1 MVKTVKSP
9 LFNEIPS
16 KLTEK
21 QFNEFFLRHL
31 SCPKKGPK
39 GKISFFKTFNYIL
52 YFLYTGC
59 QWKSLPIDKCED
71 GSPEIHYTRVFC
83 KFKDWNKDGSLV
95 NSFESSVLLLKKND
109 LLETSVLH
117 GDGTS
122 TVAKKG
128 GDNLGFNGHKHHK
141 GEKTVAITD
150 RKGNIISP
158 FVTAPGNRNEMI
170 LLDESLRHLK
180 RIAKTIDLDLRGIIM
195 SLDSG
200 YDSIRNRK
208 LIFNRGMIPNIK
220 AKNYKRN
227 SPKRGRKRIYNDEIF
242 QERFR
247 TVETTFAWE
256 DKFKRLLMRFERK
269 SCNFFGLKMIAYT
282 LINLRH
288 FC

>member
-1 MVKTVKSP
+1 M
-9 LFNEIPS
+9 
-16 KLTEK
+16 
-21 QFNEFFLRHL
+21 
-31 SCPKKGPK
+31 
-39 GKISFFKTFNYIL
+39 
-52 YFLYTGC
+52 
-59 QWKSLPIDKCED
+59 PIDRRED

-83 KFKDWNKDGSLV
+83 RFQSWNTDGSLV
-95 NSFESSVLLLKKND
+95 KGFEASVLLLKKSD

-117 GDGTS
+117 GDGTCN
-122 TVAKKG
+122 VAKKG

-150 RKGNIISP
+150 RNGNIISP
-158 FVTAPGNRNEMI
+158 FVTAPGNRNEII
-170 LLDESLRHLK
+170 LLEDSLVHLK
-180 RIAKTIDLDLRGIIM
+180 RVAKIIDLDLRGIIM

-200 YDSIRNRK
+200 YDSVRNRK

-256 DKFKRLLMRFERK
+256 DKFKRLLIRFERK
-269 SCNFFGLKMIAYT
+269 SSNFFGLKMITYA